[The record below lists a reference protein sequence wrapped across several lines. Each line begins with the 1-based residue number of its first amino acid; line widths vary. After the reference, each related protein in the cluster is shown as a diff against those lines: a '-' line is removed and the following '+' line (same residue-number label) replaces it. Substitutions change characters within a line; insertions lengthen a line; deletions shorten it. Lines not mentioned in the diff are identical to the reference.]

1 MKKDLIQDFTLRI
14 SNANRSELVVIKFDM
29 FDEYVESA
37 VSALDSGDNALWKK
51 EVKSCI
57 GLIDSFKNT
66 LDFKYDISDDLFLIY
81 QYCVTLC
88 YKALSLKDKDK
99 LLEAKLIMDRLAKA
113 FKVVAADDDSP
124 ALMWHSEQV
133 VAGMTYGKSSLYEGT
148 LGAETNRGFWV

>member
-37 VSALDSGDNALWKK
+37 VTALNADDAALWKK
-51 EVKSCI
+51 EVKNCI

-66 LDFKYDISDDLFLIY
+66 LDFKYEISENLFLIY
-81 QYCVTLC
+81 QYCNTLC
-88 YKALSLKDKDK
+88 YKALSVKSREM
-99 LLEAKLIMDRLAKA
+99 LLEAKGIMDRLAEA
-113 FKVVAADDDSP
+113 FKSVAAEDDSP
-124 ALMWHSEQV
+124 ALMGHSEQV

-148 LGAETNRGFWV
+148 LGTETNRGFWA